1 MELKQRDADVVYT
14 MAGMEPQ
21 PVYKP
26 SKKAAEK
33 RERQSRRVAS
43 TSISV
48 KAILELIA
56 GGFSQRSLLSA

>member
-33 RERQSRRVAS
+33 RERQSRKSGKHINKRES
-43 TSISV
+43 DSRIDCR
-48 KAILELIA
+48 
-56 GGFSQRSLLSA
+56 GFPQRSLLSA